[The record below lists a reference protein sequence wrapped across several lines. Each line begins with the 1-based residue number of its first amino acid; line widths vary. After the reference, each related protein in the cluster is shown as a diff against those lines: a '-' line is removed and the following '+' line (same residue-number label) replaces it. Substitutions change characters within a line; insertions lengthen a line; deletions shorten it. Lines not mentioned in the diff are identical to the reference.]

1 MDSEARKVRVIVV
14 DDSAVMRK
22 LIPGLLERDKDIEV
36 VATAIDGDFALSKI
50 EQLKPDVVT
59 LDIDMPR
66 MDGMKT
72 LGQIVSRYAIPVVM
86 LSSLT
91 SRGAALTMQALEMGA
106 VDFICKPKSASQIAN
121 MADELISK
129 VKSAASSKVIS
140 YKGLAAQKAV
150 RQVGGRAGGG
160 YCIPLYRSDSTA
172 LLVIGASSGGPHA
185 LRYVLPKIP
194 QDFGAP
200 ILIVQHMPESFTSML
215 AKWLNDICE
224 IDVREAIDGDVT
236 APGTALI
243 APGTAHLKIKRK
255 SNGAGEVV
263 LEKGRPVNGHI
274 PSVDVLFKSVAREY
288 GSGAMAVIMTGMG
301 SDGAE
306 GIGEIKKAGG
316 HTLAQDRESSAIFG
330 MPKVAIERGYIDKIL
345 SLTEIPDY
353 LVSAAGRNVERP
365 NLEGV
370 GK

>member
-1 MDSEARKVRVIVV
+1 MDSECRKVRVIVV

-22 LIPGLLERDKDIEV
+22 LIPGLLERDKNIEV

-59 LDIDMPR
+59 LDVDMPR
-66 MDGMKT
+66 MDGMTT

-106 VDFICKPKSASQIAN
+106 VDFICKPKAAAQIAN

-129 VKSAASSKVIS
+129 VKSAASTKVMS
-140 YKGLAAQKAV
+140 YKGLAAQKAA
-150 RQVGGRAGGG
+150 RPASGRTPESPAV
-160 YCIPLYRSDSTA
+160 PFYRSDSAA

-185 LRYVLPKIP
+185 LRYLLPKIP

-215 AKWLNDICE
+215 AKWLNEICALE
-224 IDVREAIDGDVT
+224 VREAKEGDV
-236 APGTALI
+236 AVPGTALI
-243 APGTAHLKIKRK
+243 APGTAHLKVKRR
-255 SNGAGEVV
+255 SNGAGEVM

-274 PSVDVLFKSVAREY
+274 PSVDVLFRSVAREY
-288 GSGAMAVIMTGMG
+288 GAGVMAVIMTGMG

-316 HTLAQDRESSAIFG
+316 HTLAQDKESSAIFG

-353 LVSAAGRNVERP
+353 LVSAAGRNVDRP